1 MSMSSTKCKN
11 CGLKNF
17 SHENACKR
25 CGEPFSLKPKSKGPR
40 PRRFSFSSLMMIAL
54 VGGIA
59 YYAYQGVQSS
69 TDDVYVKELKRLEE
83 QKQDKTAG
91 LSRTQYEKQR
101 AGTYG
106 AAVQNSNSIAAHNE
120 HLRETEKA
128 EQAATSATPAN

>member
-1 MSMSSTKCKN
+1 MSMSSIKCKN

-17 SHENACKR
+17 PHEAACNR
-25 CGEPFSLKPKSKGPR
+25 CGEPFLFKSRSKSSH
-40 PRRFSFSSLMMIAL
+40 PRRFSFSSLLMIAL
-54 VGGIA
+54 VCGIG
-59 YYAYQGVQSS
+59 YYAYDGVQSS
-69 TDDVYVKELKRLEE
+69 TDDIYANELKRLEE

-106 AAVQNSNSIAAHNE
+106 AAVQNSNSIEAHNE

-128 EQAATSATPAN
+128 MQSAT